1 MSVEVLDG
9 LEAALDAALQ
19 LDLGAATPR
28 ERRQAVAR
36 LGRLDAKVTALRAKV
51 VGEYDAK
58 KDWSGVGHPSAA
70 AGVRETAKVPAKTA
84 RQAVALGRALRRMPL
99 TSAAL
104 AAGSITTAHAMRL
117 RISAGRA
124 EFADGGEAFLLEQA
138 GLLRWSAWLKVVGR
152 WEEVVD
158 EANQPDPADLPID
171 PDSPADCGEFHASA
185 GLDGVGLL
193 NGTLAPEAFEAFEE
207 ALHRI
212 ERELFQQDWKRLV
225 DEHGTAATISMMP
238 KPSERRARALVE
250 MAYRAMTASAD
261 GKRPLPLVVIHTD
274 PDTFNRE
281 LARVLHI
288 EPAAPLGAVRMCER
302 DSGTVVSPSIMV
314 RAALHGTVRRLVY
327 ESPSHALDY
336 GRDVRLFT
344 GKLREAI
351 VLAART
357 CASEGCEVRASRSE
371 IDHVMPWAD
380 GGHTRADNGRPLC
393 TTDHRARPGPP

>member
-1 MSVEVLDG
+1 MAVEELDD
-9 LEAALDAALQ
+9 LEAALDTALAV
-19 LDLGAATPR
+19 DLGAATPR
-28 ERRQAVAR
+28 ERRQAVAL
-36 LGRLDAKVTALRAKV
+36 LGRLDAKVTALRAQIA
-51 VGEYDAK
+51 GEYDAK
-58 KDWSGVGHPSAA
+58 KDWAGFGHASAA

-84 RQAVALGRALRRMPL
+84 RQTVALGRALRRMPL

-104 AAGSITTAHAMRL
+104 AGGSITTAHAMRL
-117 RISAGRA
+117 RSTANRP
-124 EFADGGEAFLLEQA
+124 EFADGGEAFLLDKAEV
-138 GLLRWSAWLKVVGR
+138 LRWSAWLKAVAY
-152 WEEVVD
+152 WESVVD
-158 EANQPDPADLPID
+158 ESHEPEAETVDIDTPAE
-171 PDSPADCGEFHASA
+171 AGEFHASV

-193 NGTLAPEAFEAFEE
+193 SGSLTPEAFEAFEE

-250 MAYRAMTASAD
+250 MAYRAMTAPAD
-261 GKRPLPLVVIHTD
+261 GKRPLPLVTIHAD

-288 EPAAPLGAVRMCER
+288 DAPAPLGTERMCEL
-302 DSGTVVSPSIMV
+302 DSGTVVAPSVMI

-327 ESPSHALDY
+327 ESPSHVLDC

-351 VLAART
+351 VHAART
-357 CASEGCEVRASRSE
+357 CAAEGCETRASRSE
-371 IDHVMPWAD
+371 VDHVVPWTAN
-380 GGHTRADNGRPLC
+380 GVTASSNGRPLC
-393 TTDHRARPGPP
+393 TADHRARPGPP

>member
-1 MSVEVLDG
+1 MAVVELDD
-9 LEAALDAALQ
+9 LEAALDAALAV
-19 LDLGAATPR
+19 DLGAATAR

-36 LGRLDAKVTALRAKV
+36 LGRLDAKITALRAQI

-58 KDWSGVGHPSAA
+58 KDWAGFGHASAA

-84 RQAVALGRALRRMPL
+84 RQMIAPGRAMRRMPL

-104 AAGSITTAHAMRL
+104 ADGSITTAHAMRL
-117 RISAGRA
+117 RITAGRA
-124 EFADGGEAFLLEQA
+124 EFADGGEAFLLEKA
-138 GLLRWSAWLKVVGR
+138 GVLRWSAWLKVVGR

-158 EANQPDPADLPID
+158 EANQPDPGDLPID
-171 PDSPADCGEFHASA
+171 PDAPVDCGEFHTSA

-193 NGTLAPEAFEAFEE
+193 NGTLAPAAFEAFEE

-212 ERELFQQDWKRLV
+212 ERELFQQEWKRLV

-250 MAYRAMTASAD
+250 MAYRAMTAPAD
-261 GKRPLPLVVIHTD
+261 GKRPLPLVTIHTD
-274 PDTFNRE
+274 PDTFNRA
-281 LARVLHI
+281 LAQVLHI
-288 EPAAPLGAVRMCER
+288 EPPAPLGTERMCEL
-302 DSGTVVSPSIMV
+302 DSGTVVSPSVMI

-327 ESPSHALDY
+327 ESPSHVLDY

-351 VLAART
+351 VHAART
-357 CASEGCEVRASRSE
+357 CAAEGCEVRASRSE
-371 IDHVMPWAD
+371 VDHVVPWAAD
-380 GGHTRADNGRPLC
+380 GITAASNGRPLC
-393 TTDHRARPGPP
+393 TADHRARPGPP